1 MKTKK
6 IKVDLALVENGLAS
20 DIEHARSMISCGLIF
35 IGDKQIT
42 NNSYVDE
49 TELLNTGFR
58 IKDKKENVSRGGI
71 KLSSVFDVI
80 DIDIKNKICMDVGA
94 STGGFTEL
102 LLKKGASKVYSI
114 DVGKNLIDYKLRTNE
129 KVVVLE
135 GVNARFLD
143 QDPVIKNTIT
153 DDSID
158 IVVMDLS
165 FISLKLVLPRV
176 LNYVKAGGTVIPLIK
191 PQFEVEAKEVPKGGV
206 VRDEDVINRV
216 LLDMRVYIEKLGFN
230 VIKLI
235 PSKIQGACGNQEYFF
250 VCLLTG

>member
-1 MKTKK
+1 LKTKK

-20 DIEHARSMISCGLIF
+20 DLAHARSMISCGLIF
-35 IGDKQIT
+35 LGDKQIK

-49 TELLNTGFR
+49 DELLKVGFR
-58 IKDKKENVSRGGI
+58 IKDKKDNVSRGGI
-71 KLSSVFDVI
+71 KLSSVFDAV
-80 DIDIKNKICMDVGA
+80 DIDVKDKICMDVGA

-114 DVGKNLIDYKLRTNE
+114 DVGKNLIDYKLRVNE

-135 GVNARFLD
+135 GINARFLD
-143 QDPVIKNTIT
+143 QDPLIKNTIP
-153 DDSID
+153 DSSVD
-158 IVVMDLS
+158 VVVMDLS

-176 LNYVKAGGTVIPLIK
+176 LTYMKPGATIIPLIK
-191 PQFEVEAKEVPKGGV
+191 PQFEVEAKEVPQGGV

-216 LLDMRVYIEKLGFN
+216 LLDMRRFIENLGFN
-230 VIKLI
+230 VMELI